1 MKLEADTVLATLYG
15 AKKYMVP
22 HLARRCV
29 DFLEKSLNSYNA
41 CMLLFQ
47 SRLFEET
54 DLTNR
59 CWEVIDAQAK
69 ECLQSDGFLDIEY
82 NTFQLVVSRETL
94 NVDEIHVFHA
104 ALKWAAAECK
114 RREIVDSAKNKRTVL
129 GDALHEIRL
138 PAMKLEEF
146 ANHVANSGLLTLK
159 ETTEIFLYYTA
170 KEKPIIDFVT
180 YPRRGLLPKCCHR
193 FQSTAYRSNQWR
205 YRGRCDSIMFS
216 ADSRIFIAGYGLYGS
231 SNGAADYRIKM
242 ELKCKGVTLGSKTTS
257 FFSDGSSTIFPVY
270 FNNPIQLE
278 AHKNYTASVILDG
291 QELSYF
297 GQGGFPEARVDNVT
311 FSFQC
316 SSDSTNGTGV
326 QGGQIPEI
334 IFYC

>member
-1 MKLEADTVLATLYG
+1 
-15 AKKYMVP
+15 MVP

-29 DFLEKSLNSYNA
+29 EFLEISLNSHNA

-69 ECLQSDGFLDIEY
+69 ECLQSDGFIDIEY
-82 NTFQLVVSRETL
+82 NTFQLVISRETL
-94 NVDEIHVFHA
+94 NVNEIFVFQA
-104 ALKWAAAECK
+104 AVKWASAECK
-114 RREIVDSAKNKRTVL
+114 RQGIEDTSENKRTVL
-129 GDALHEIRL
+129 GDSLHKIRL
-138 PAMKLEEF
+138 SAMKLEEF
-146 ANHVANSGLLTLK
+146 ANHVANSGILTLK

-170 KEKPIIDFVT
+170 KDKPQIDFVCR
-180 YPRRGLLPKCCHR
+180 PRRGLLSKCCHR

-216 ADSRIFIAGYGLYGS
+216 SDTRIFIAGYGLYGS

-242 ELKCKGVTLGSKTTS
+242 ELKSNGINLGSKTTS
-257 FFSDGSSTIFPVY
+257 FFSDGSSTIFTVY

-278 AHKNYTASVILDG
+278 ANKHYTASVILDG

-297 GQGGFPEARVDNVT
+297 GQGGFAEVQVDNVT
-311 FSFQC
+311 FNFQC